1 MPSHESEFPIL
12 QFRPRSPAGQ
22 ALLPQ
27 ATIEQQVKMLRAA
40 YFRGLWRQL
49 VAWYRAREAVAQLRS
64 LDDAAL
70 KDIGLHRSGIEAA
83 VGQEP
88 SKPLLRSGQAFHEK
102 PHLILQRTG

>member
-1 MPSHESEFPIL
+1 MPRHETEVSIL
-12 QFRPRSPAGQ
+12 QFRPRTPAGQ
-22 ALLPQ
+22 GFPAQ
-27 ATIEQQVKMLRAA
+27 TIGQQVKILRAA
-40 YFRGLWRQL
+40 YFQGLWRQL
-49 VAWYRAREAVAQLRS
+49 LAWYQAREAVAHLRS

-83 VGQEP
+83 VAQEP